1 MASLFIR
8 KNSPPIIY
16 GQVIMKYKAYNAKKI
31 YNVRLSKNN
40 LKKGLMPPHPAI
52 FIKREQFFKNGF
64 FNKKYRSAADFDL
77 LCNYLLKDTD
87 HITIDKEIAIFYSGG
102 ISSNKSISYDETS
115 QIIKNHFGLYS
126 YISFYIKKIIIEQSI
141 KKILSFLGLLNIYY
155 KVYFSFKGDKFD

>member
-1 MASLFIR
+1 
-8 KNSPPIIY
+8 
-16 GQVIMKYKAYNAKKI
+16 MKYKAYNAKKI

-87 HITIDKEIAIFYSGG
+87 HITIDKEIAILEE
-102 ISSNKSISYDETS
+102 ISSWMDINKESIFNTRPWKVFET
-115 QIIKNHFGLYS
+115 
-126 YISFYIKKIIIEQSI
+126 
-141 KKILSFLGLLNIYY
+141 
-155 KVYFSFKGDKFD
+155 